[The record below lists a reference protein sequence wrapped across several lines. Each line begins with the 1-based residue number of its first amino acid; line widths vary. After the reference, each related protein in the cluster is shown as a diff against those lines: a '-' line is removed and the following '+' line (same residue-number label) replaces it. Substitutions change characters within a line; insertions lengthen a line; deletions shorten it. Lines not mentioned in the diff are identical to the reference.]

1 MRLRLRAKSPGIA
14 WLKSVPVALLIP
26 LPFWLVGEV
35 FTTPSERMSTMLFA
49 VVALALG
56 VHLASYFIFG
66 VPLFLRFFRNP
77 SALVWRI
84 PWALTLGCVLGIIAL
99 LIALGLFGY
108 SGRLIIE
115 PQIYAIG
122 AGYGLA
128 TAIAAYIARPEY
140 SERDV
145 PPKSDR
151 AGG

>member
-1 MRLRLRAKSPGIA
+1 M
-14 WLKSVPVALLIP
+14 
-26 LPFWLVGEV
+26 
-35 FTTPSERMSTMLFA
+35 
-49 VVALALG
+49 ALG

-128 TAIAAYIARPEY
+128 TAIAAYIARPE
-140 SERDV
+140 
-145 PPKSDR
+145 
-151 AGG
+151 